1 MKGGRRGEVKWK
13 EMPKLERPA
22 AAAASTL
29 EEEEGKGRGG
39 EERRAPLTGKKS
51 PMGLV
56 MVMLVGGVG
65 KWPCPAAVQSIG
77 FRKKCKFVE

>member
-1 MKGGRRGEVKWK
+1 MK
-13 EMPKLERPA
+13 
-22 AAAASTL
+22 
-29 EEEEGKGRGG
+29 EEGKG
-39 EERRAPLTGKKS
+39 RRAPLTGKKS

-65 KWPCPAAVQSIG
+65 KWPCPAVQSIG